1 MKSHILAYPCIFEE
15 TSCLAAIEAMAAGC
29 KVVTTNYGALPE
41 TCGRFAR
48 YICFEPHAQRLI
60 DSYIEVLNEE
70 MDNIFT
76 EKTRES
82 LQLQVN
88 HYNTEWSIET
98 RLKEWEAF
106 LEQADTNAT

>member
-1 MKSHILAYPCIFEE
+1 
-15 TSCLAAIEAMAAGC
+15 
-29 KVVTTNYGALPE
+29 
-41 TCGRFAR
+41 
-48 YICFEPHAQRLI
+48 
-60 DSYIEVLNEE
+60 